1 MNKRKA
7 REGKRP
13 AKGERREQQEKAP
26 AGKKT
31 NERSGRRSR
40 SHGAGE
46 ERSRFPGEEQRAH
59 EYRSQEGAPGF
70 DPSPP
75 DDDAHPSA
83 ERSQQQTTSGSQG
96 SE

>member
-1 MNKRKA
+1 MNTRKA

-13 AKGERREQQEKAP
+13 AKGERREQHEKAP

-31 NERSGRRSR
+31 GEQSRRRGKAHSP
-40 SHGAGE
+40 GE
-46 ERSRFPGEEQRAH
+46 ERSPFPGEEQRAH
-59 EYRSQEGAPGF
+59 EYRSQDGAPGF

-75 DDDAHPSA
+75 DDDDHPSA
-83 ERSQQQTTSGSQG
+83 ERSAQQTTSGSQG